1 MLARTRQPALGDDED
16 AETRLAEVKEKVA
29 YKLSL
34 LGDVGITKPKQ
45 VLECMEDVT
54 FKKVGGQ
61 QLTCKCISVALSSR
75 ALAQPVLLII

>member
-1 MLARTRQPALGDDED
+1 MLARTRQHVLGDDED

-45 VLECMEDVT
+45 LLDFMGDVT
-54 FKKVGGQ
+54 FKKPAGAAG
-61 QLTCKCISVALSSR
+61 ARSS
-75 ALAQPVLLII
+75 LLLK

>member
-45 VLECMEDVT
+45 LLDFMGDVT
-54 FKKVGGQ
+54 LKKPAGAAG
-61 QLTCKCISVALSSR
+61 ARSS
-75 ALAQPVLLII
+75 LLLK